1 MHNDRQYHL
10 KSFFCEK
17 KKKFYSSIKFFA
29 FIMIIIVVINRQC
42 RTITN
47 LMMCNSAAATVM
59 YSILQLFSA
68 VYGIRED

>member
-1 MHNDRQYHL
+1 
-10 KSFFCEK
+10 
-17 KKKFYSSIKFFA
+17 
-29 FIMIIIVVINRQC
+29 MIIIVVINRQC

-47 LMMCNSAAATVM
+47 LMMCDTAAATVI